1 MSHPSEAEG
10 LSGDRTRRIGPA
22 NWAGKKGKAMEQQK
36 TWEERRAERL
46 AESTAAFVIN
56 TENRRAKFIERL
68 RLLAHQEELAG
79 KHPRILTDA
88 VVEEL
93 IGLAY

>member
-1 MSHPSEAEG
+1 MNPPTTPEQREA
-10 LSGDRTRRIGPA
+10 
-22 NWAGKKGKAMEQQK
+22 M
-36 TWEERRAERL
+36 RRAE
-46 AESTAAFVIN
+46 SNAAFIVN
-56 TENRRAKFIERL
+56 GELRRAKFIERL

>member
-1 MSHPSEAEG
+1 MTHNYFPMPNYRLGTWQAELRKEDG
-10 LSGDRTRRIGPA
+10 ELRRP
-22 NWAGKKGKAMEQQK
+22 
-36 TWEERRAERL
+36 
-46 AESTAAFVIN
+46 
-56 TENRRAKFIERL
+56 KFIERL